1 MSVKSNFYNEYDIK
15 NNEKHVLWAQRSLQN
30 HHQTFHDQCP
40 EKIGPLPKKSDHWFT
55 RTCPENMGLASYWL
69 LVGPQHAMSQFIAS
83 ISTKLLPLQSLIQSD
98 SVYHKDAYVQILMG
112 NTKYM
117 EIPNDR
123 WGERTL
129 TGRGPTDYGP
139 GSEIGVGWKIGV
151 TWSRKRGF
159 KMAATELGYLL
170 TKLSFWLSLWR
181 DINFLAW
188 RQRIISLVWF
198 ANNAIH
204 LWPQVM
210 PIFDREMPPGLS
222 GFTPAICLSRNFVY
236 VSILENRGDKSLD
249 QNF

>member
-1 MSVKSNFYNEYDIK
+1 MSWK
-15 NNEKHVLWAQRSLQN
+15 NRTS
-30 HHQTFHDQCP
+30 P
-40 EKIGPLPKKSDHWFT
+40 EKIGPLVHPDMSRKYGTGLILITSRPAACNVPVYCIHIYETVTFT
-55 RTCPENMGLASYWL
+55 VT
-69 LVGPQHAMSQFIAS
+69 
-83 ISTKLLPLQSLIQSD
+83 D

-123 WGERTL
+123 WSERTL

-170 TKLSFWLSLWR
+170 TKLSFWLSLWS

-188 RQRIISLVWF
+188 RQRIIRLVWF
-198 ANNAIH
+198 ANKAIH

-210 PIFDREMPPGLS
+210 PIFDREMPPG
-222 GFTPAICLSRNFVY
+222 FTPAICFSRNFVY
-236 VSILENRGDKSLD
+236 VSILENRGDKFLD